1 LRGSGNVLP
10 AVPVLRAVKASLAIA
25 IVAAIG
31 VAAAGCGSGSGRS
44 DSRIAIHASVRAGCA
59 TEGPPIEG
67 RPYPG
72 SIVLRGTGSR
82 KVVRIGGREVAQVDV
97 DPGGYRAAAA
107 WVAGSRL
114 ISAQVDGRAAHV
126 DANGLVRFTAAG
138 EADTNLRLVV
148 GLRRTECNSPGAAG

>member
-1 LRGSGNVLP
+1 
-10 AVPVLRAVKASLAIA
+10 VKASLAIA
-25 IVAAIG
+25 IVAAVG
-31 VAAAGCGSGSGRS
+31 VACAGCGSGSGRS
-44 DSRIAIHASVRAGCA
+44 EGRIAIHTSVRAGCA
-59 TEGPPIEG
+59 TEGPPIAG

-72 SIVLRGTGSR
+72 SIVLAGTGSR
-82 KVVRIGGREVAQVDV
+82 KVVRMGGREVAQVDV

-114 ISAQVDGRAAHV
+114 ISAQVDGRPAHI

-138 EADTNLRLVV
+138 GADTNLRLVV